1 MSLLFVG
8 HPNERDL
15 ALFAGGELGPLARWR
30 IEKHLQNC
38 SRCEELVADFFHLQ
52 GELGE
57 LAELPPVDWS
67 AQARAILERAQQQ
80 PAASTQRGFAGL
92 FPQPLA
98 LRAGLAMAAVLC
110 AVVVIR
116 QFPEQ
121 EKTARPE
128 VAVVADNPFATKQM
142 AGTASELAQA
152 KADGVEVDGAK
163 APTAP
168 EIPAPAETAALS
180 DSIAA
185 DSIGADLNRADSSR
199 TEGNR
204 AKAKEEFR
212 AAAPARER
220 NQVGAEL
227 EERADHQVGRQLVLA
242 PDVAAP
248 ASALGLRKAP
258 AITPPVA
265 AESTQPRQEGFAF
278 GGVRRSA
285 AQETAAANKSTSLGG
300 APPVR
305 LSAAGERANAEIAVV
320 GQATEERVL
329 VDGTTDRDAA
339 RQDKVEAA
347 ANAPRPEQQAQ
358 ASLRISAANE
368 QRGASSLFQNAGG
381 AAPATKTRF
390 AILASAPGAQTEMG
404 VAADGAISFRS
415 VDAASGTIT
424 ITHVYQP

>member
-38 SRCEELVADFFHLQ
+38 TRCEELVSDFFHLQ

-67 AQARAILERAQQQ
+67 AQARAILERAEQQ
-80 PAASTQRGFAGL
+80 PAASTQRGFGGL

-121 EKTARPE
+121 EKTARRE
-128 VAVVADNPFATKQM
+128 VAIVADNLSAAKQT
-142 AGTASELAQA
+142 AGQAPEPAQA
-152 KADGVEVDGAK
+152 TVDGAVAGGALK
-163 APTAP
+163 TLAPTESAM
-168 EIPAPAETAALS
+168 LS

-185 DSIGADLNRADSSR
+185 DSIGGDLIAADSSR
-199 TEGNR
+199 AE
-204 AKAKEEFR
+204 AKEDFR
-212 AAAPARER
+212 AAPPARER
-220 NQVGAEL
+220 DQVGAEL

-248 ASALGLRKAP
+248 ASALGFRKAP

-278 GGVRRSA
+278 GGALRSGA
-285 AQETAAANKSTSLGG
+285 TQEEAAANKSTSIAG
-300 APPVR
+300 APPAR
-305 LSAAGERANAEIAVV
+305 LSAADERGNAEIAVV
-320 GQATEERVL
+320 GHAADELALR
-329 VDGTTDRDAA
+329 DRAADRDSAS
-339 RQDKVEAA
+339 QDKAEAA
-347 ANAPRPEQQAQ
+347 ANAPRPEQQA
-358 ASLRISAANE
+358 SLRVAPAS
-368 QRGASSLFQNAGG
+368 QPQGASSLAYSAGG
-381 AAPATKTRF
+381 GSAAAKTRV
-390 AILASAPGAQTEMG
+390 AILPSTPGAQTEMG

-415 VDAASGTIT
+415 VDAVSGTIT